1 LALSLQLELALVE
14 YVSWFNHE
22 RRTNLSATSFPSS
35 SRTYRFER
43 KLN

>member
-22 RRTNLSATSFPSS
+22 RLYESLGHVPPVE
-35 SRTYRFER
+35 FED
-43 KLN
+43 L